1 MSQTLLNILNILLQ
15 VYLAT
20 VVVGIIV
27 LLWVL
32 VVELREGKVRLVDTF
47 KNFFICVLLMLIPIL
62 NLSVTKQAFKQI

>member
-32 VVELREGKVRLVDTF
+32 VVELRERKVRLVDTF